1 LSDIKATLK
10 IEAALLYPYME
21 KLKNPEGVDWSKKFV
36 QRILSGDRGA
46 CGQFVADYTDMVMYK
61 ILELM
66 KSHCSYSA
74 RDYVCCLHFLHAQ
87 KKGRNMSTEG
97 RAQCDECMDYYI
109 WFFEYLK
116 GKLKAYKGI
125 NNCTL
130 KTFVWSIINSHSTYV
145 DWLRWKYGRVV

>member
-1 LSDIKATLK
+1 
-10 IEAALLYPYME
+10 ME
-21 KLKNPEGVDWSKKFV
+21 KSLEEVTKNKEFV
-36 QRILSGDRGA
+36 QGVLSGDRVA
-46 CGQFVADYTDMVMYK
+46 CRQFVEDYTDMVMYR

-66 KSHCSYSA
+66 KSHCKYSA
-74 RDYVCCLHFLHAQ
+74 REYVCCLHFLQAQ
-87 KKGRNMSTEG
+87 KKGRSMSTEG
-97 RAQCDECMDYYI
+97 RSQCDECMDYYI

-130 KTFVWSIINSHSTYV
+130 KTFVWSLINSHSTYV